1 MAEYEELDVMDQE
14 NYARHPEDII
24 LNPGEMLRLLSRL
37 KYWIMFDKHS
47 YMEGHFRGKA
57 QNLSEIFMGV
67 EEKLS
72 DLEVLGSS
80 EFEVVTEYPQLKE
93 LLELYRQHKNSV
105 GEYTVKESEL
115 EEAASDTHQVLFEQS
130 TDFLVS
136 CLTLYDL
143 ETICKEKSHSTL
155 LGAIKWE
162 YHVAEHL
169 ISKLSYIKAQNPS
182 VYEEVV
188 STPDNLFTHE
198 KLQAAWEWGAK
209 LKPNCGIS
217 PPGITFHVSIDRV
230 VAHRLEKCCVVVLSR
245 QRRILML

>member
-24 LNPGEMLRLLSRL
+24 VSPGKLLRLLSRL
-37 KYWIMFDKHS
+37 KYWIMFDRYS

-57 QNLSEIFMGV
+57 QNLAEIYFSV
-67 EEKLS
+67 EDKLS

-115 EEAASDTHQVLFEQS
+115 QEAFSEAHQSLFENS

-136 CLTLYDL
+136 CLTLHDL
-143 ETICKEKSHSTL
+143 ETICKEKSHPTL

-162 YHVAEHL
+162 YHVAEHVFA
-169 ISKLSYIKAQNPS
+169 KLNYLKEKYPS
-182 VYEEVV
+182 VVEQIV
-188 STPDNLFTHE
+188 SIPYNFFTHE

-217 PPGITFHVSIDRV
+217 PPGITFHVSTVRFTV
-230 VAHRLEKCCVVVLSR
+230 K
-245 QRRILML
+245 